1 MPVERLWT
9 FSASSSRQCL
19 PRAFTLLVTGT
30 RFHLKIRSF
39 RNRNTQRFF
48 AGHRVAAFEGFS
60 DQAARRLVLLDNAE
74 SLQDLAELPG
84 NRLEMLRGDRAG
96 RHSIRINA

>member
-1 MPVERLWT
+1 MDSKTPATVISGFLGVGKTTLIRHLLER
-9 FSASSSRQCL
+9 SSGKRIAL
-19 PRAFTLLVTGT
+19 
-30 RFHLKIRSF
+30 I
-39 RNRNTQRFF
+39 
-48 AGHRVAAFEGFS
+48 VAAFQGCS

-74 SLQDLAELPG
+74 KLQNLAALPG